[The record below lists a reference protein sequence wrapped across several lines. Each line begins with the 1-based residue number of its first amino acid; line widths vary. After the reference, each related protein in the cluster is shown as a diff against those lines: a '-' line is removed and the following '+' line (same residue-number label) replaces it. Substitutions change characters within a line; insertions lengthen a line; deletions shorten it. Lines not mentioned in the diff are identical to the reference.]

1 MPRRKPRSRSGRKNR
16 SGRRKRKQVGLS
28 GLLLFVFL
36 AVVCTGA
43 IYWASQVFFDRS
55 PVGPGSATRPADDR
69 RPSPD
74 ASTPPSAPQP
84 PQTSS
89 QPSSPQ
95 VYEDFSR
102 APETETPG
110 PPPEILPGEG
120 ARVAVVIDDLGRSVA
135 DLDTLDA
142 LGVPLTY
149 AVLPFETHTPEVVAE
164 LRRRRREVL
173 VHLPMEP
180 ANGANPGPGALT
192 RAMGRRELVRATR
205 EALAAVPGA
214 VGVNNH
220 MGSGLS
226 TDPRAMRTVLGVLAQ
241 RGLFFL
247 DSRTTVDTVAYRVA
261 TSLGISAA
269 ERQVFLDRE
278 PAPEEIAH
286 QFRRLLALA
295 RERGSAIAIGHPHPE
310 TLAVLAREIPVAV
323 ERGYDFVPV
332 SFLLQRPGGLPE

>member
-16 SGRRKRKQVGLS
+16 SGRRKGKQVGLS

-55 PVGPGSATRPADDR
+55 PVSPHSATRPADGR
-69 RPSPD
+69 RPSPE
-74 ASTPPSAPQP
+74 PSAPQP
-84 PQTSS
+84 PRQSS
-89 QPSSPQ
+89 PQPSSPR

-110 PPPEILPGEG
+110 PPPEILPGDG

-226 TDPRAMRTVLGVLAQ
+226 TDPRAMRTVLGVVAQ

-247 DSRTTVDTVAYRVA
+247 DSRTTVDTVGYRVA
-261 TSLGISAA
+261 TSLGIPAA

-278 PAPEEIAH
+278 PTPEEIAH

-310 TLAVLAREIPVAV
+310 TLDILASEIPVAV
-323 ERGYDFVPV
+323 DRGYDFVPV

>member
-1 MPRRKPRSRSGRKNR
+1 MPARKSRSQRSRT
-16 SGRRKRKQVGLS
+16 GRRQRKQVGLS
-28 GLLLFVFL
+28 GLLLFLFL

-43 IYWASQVFFDRS
+43 IYWASRLFFDRDS
-55 PVGPGSATRPADDR
+55 DRGDAPRNATRPADESAPHSPSPEPSSP
-69 RPSPD
+69 RPS
-74 ASTPPSAPQP
+74 S
-84 PQTSS
+84 PQT
-89 QPSSPQ
+89 SSPQ

-102 APETETPG
+102 APETETPA
-110 PPPEILPGEG
+110 PPPEILPGAG
-120 ARVAVVIDDLGRSVA
+120 ARVAVVIDDLGRSLA

-149 AVLPFETHTPEVVAE
+149 AVLPFETHTPEVVVE
-164 LRRRRREVL
+164 LRRRRHEVL

-180 ANGANPGPGALT
+180 ANGADPGPGALT
-192 RAMGRRELVRATR
+192 RAMGRRELVHATR

-226 TDPRAMRTVLGVLAQ
+226 TDPRAMRTVLGVLAK

-261 TSLGISAA
+261 TSLGIPAA
-269 ERQVFLDRE
+269 ERQVFLDRD
-278 PAPEEIAH
+278 PTAEEITH
-286 QFRRLLALA
+286 QFRRLLTLA
-295 RERGSAIAIGHPHPE
+295 RERGSAIAIGHPYPE
-310 TLAVLAREIPVAV
+310 TLDVLAREIPVAV

-332 SFLLQRPGGLPE
+332 SFLLQRSGGLPE